1 MTPNAAIPRLVA
13 LLVLAAFSVPAGA
26 AASAPS
32 TQPDI
37 VLADF
42 EGKDY
47 GEWKT
52 TGEAFGPGP
61 AQGTLPRQM
70 EVSGYLG
77 HGLASSFHGQD
88 KSVGTLTSPEFTINR
103 KHITFLIGGGG
114 YARKTCMNLLVDGN
128 VVRTATGPN
137 LLQGGSEELAP
148 TSWDVSD
155 LAGKKAQ
162 IQIVDNATGGWGHIS
177 VDQIVLSDKPA
188 AAAPRVGVRER
199 ELTLEKRYLLLPV
212 RTGESKKAKKPK
224 AALMV
229 DGAAVREFDIDL
241 ADPAEWF
248 AHLDVSEWK
257 GKKATLRVERLAED
271 SKALDLVAQSD
282 AIWNADQVYKEPLRA
297 QLHFSPRRGWT
308 NDTNGM
314 VFADGEYHLY
324 FQHNPY
330 GWHWGNMHWG
340 HATSKDM
347 VHWTEQPIAIYP
359 QKYGDWA
366 FSGGAVVDRNNTSGW
381 KKGDNSLI
389 VAAYT
394 STGRGECIV
403 YSNDRGRTFQ
413 EFEGNPVVEHHGRDP
428 RPMWYEPGKHW
439 VIAVYDEFEKEKY
452 IAFYTSPDL
461 KTWTFQSRIA
471 GFFECPDLFELPVG
485 DKGDKKLWV
494 LTAASSEY
502 VVGQFD
508 GKKFTPETPKLKGHL
523 GQKFYAAQT
532 FSHDPKGRVIQMGWL
547 QIATPGMP
555 FNQAISLPLELKL
568 RRTADGPRLTW
579 SPAQELET
587 LRDGPNQAGAL
598 ANFRSE
604 LIELRAEFEPGD
616 AQTVEFNLRGATVAY
631 DTKKQEI
638 VVNGHRAPAPL
649 VDGRQRLTVYVDRT
663 VLEVF
668 ASDGLSYIPLPF
680 TPRPEDLSVSV
691 DAKGGKANMSSLQ
704 VYKLKSCWDNK

>member
-1 MTPNAAIPRLVA
+1 MRSTFAMLAALVA
-13 LLVLAAFSVPAGA
+13 LTWIATAARA
-26 AASAPS
+26 AEA
-32 TQPDI
+32 DV

-47 GEWKT
+47 GAWKT
-52 TGEAFGPGP
+52 TGEAFGSGP

-70 EVSGYLG
+70 EVTGYLG
-77 HGLASSFHGQD
+77 HGLVNSFNGGD
-88 KSVGTLTSPEFTINR
+88 KSTGTLTSPEFTINR
-103 KHITFLIGGGG
+103 KFITFLIGGGG
-114 YARKTCMNLLVDGN
+114 HKGKTCMNLLVDGN

-137 LLQGGSEELAP
+137 LVPGGSEELAP
-148 TSWDVSD
+148 ASWDVSE

-177 VDQIVLSDKPA
+177 VDQIAMSDKPA
-188 AAAPRVGVRER
+188 AAAPKAGARER
-199 ELTLEKRYLLLPV
+199 ELTIEKRFLLLPV
-212 RTGESKKAKKPK
+212 RTSESKKSKKSR
-224 AALMV
+224 ASLVV
-229 DGAAVREFDIDL
+229 DGAVVREFDIDL

-248 AHLDVSEWK
+248 AQLDASEWK
-257 GKKATLRVERLAED
+257 GKKATLRVEKMAED
-271 SKALDLVAQSD
+271 SKALDLVTQSD
-282 AIWNADQVYKEPLRA
+282 ALWNAEQVYKEPLRA

-308 NDTNGM
+308 NDTNGLS
-314 VFADGEYHLY
+314 FADGEYHLY

-340 HATSKDM
+340 HATSKDL

-359 QKYGDWA
+359 HKYGDA
-366 FSGGAVVDRNNTSGW
+366 VFSGGAVVDKNNTSGW

-389 VAAYT
+389 VAAFT

-413 EFEGNPVVEHHGRDP
+413 EFEGNPVIKHHGRDP
-428 RPMWYEPGKHW
+428 RPLWYEPGKHW
-439 VIAVYDEFEKEKY
+439 VLALYDEFEKEKY

-502 VVGQFD
+502 MVGQFD
-508 GKKFTPETPKLKGHL
+508 GNKFTPETPKLKGHL

-532 FSHDPKGRVIQMGWL
+532 FSNEPRGRVIQMGWL

-568 RRTADGPRLTW
+568 RQTANGPRLTW
-579 SPAQELET
+579 APVQELES
-587 LRDGPNQAGAL
+587 LRDGPNQADAL
-598 ANFRSE
+598 ANFRGE

-616 AQTVEFNLRGATVAY
+616 AASVEFNLRGATITY
-631 DTKKQEI
+631 DAAKQEI
-638 VVNGHRAPAPL
+638 IVNSHHAPAPL
-649 VDGRQRLTVYVDRT
+649 VDGKQRLTVYVDRT

-668 ASDGLSYIPLPF
+668 ASDGLSYIPMPF
-680 TPRPEDLSVSV
+680 APRPEDQSVTV
-691 DAKGGKANMSSLQ
+691 EVKGGKAKMNSLQ
-704 VYKLKSCWDNK
+704 VYKLKPIW